1 MKTPQELDD
10 AYWERKALERQYD
23 GPIPLNAVACPA
35 VLAGVKRDYNVA
47 ATAAGVALAT
57 QILNQL
63 KGTPT

>member
-10 AYWERKALERQYD
+10 EYWERKALERQYD

-57 QILNQL
+57 QILSTMV
-63 KGTPT
+63 KP

>member
-57 QILNQL
+57 QILSTMV
-63 KGTPT
+63 KP